1 MYRHELK
8 FMINPHDA
16 MVIKGRLKNIC
27 SFDEYT
33 DENGRY
39 LVSSI
44 YFDDYCDSAI
54 NDNLFGQLKRKKFR
68 IRVYNNDGTIIKLE
82 RKSKN
87 NEGGKKDSVLITKEQ
102 YLQIMNGD
110 YVSIDKNENEVLG
123 DFLNYQKTRLLKP
136 KVVVEYEREAYIY
149 EPGNVRITFDSNI
162 RSSVGKMDILEK
174 NSITAPVTRS
184 RDTIM
189 EVKYTGFIPSLIKK
203 IININSGQQA
213 FSKYVACRSYIN
225 QKV

>member
-8 FMINPHDA
+8 YMINPCDA
-16 MVIKGRLKNIC
+16 QIIKGRLKNIC
-27 SFDEYT
+27 SFDEFT

-39 LVSSI
+39 RVTSL
-44 YFDDYCDSAI
+44 YFDDFCDSAI

-68 IRVYNNDGTIIKLE
+68 IRVYNNESNIIKLE

-87 NEGGKKDSVLITKEQ
+87 NDGGKKDSALITREQ
-102 YLQIMNGD
+102 YLQIMKGE
-110 YVSIDKNENEVLG
+110 YISIGKNDNEVLN

-136 KVVVEYEREAYIY
+136 KVVVEYDREAYIY
-149 EPGNVRITFDSNI
+149 EAGNVRITFDSNI
-162 RSSVGKMDILEK
+162 RSSVGKMDILER

-189 EVKYTGFIPSLIKK
+189 EVKYTGFLPSFLKSIVT
-203 IININSGQQA
+203 INSNQQA
-213 FSKYVACRSYIN
+213 FSKYVACRSYIS
-225 QKV
+225 